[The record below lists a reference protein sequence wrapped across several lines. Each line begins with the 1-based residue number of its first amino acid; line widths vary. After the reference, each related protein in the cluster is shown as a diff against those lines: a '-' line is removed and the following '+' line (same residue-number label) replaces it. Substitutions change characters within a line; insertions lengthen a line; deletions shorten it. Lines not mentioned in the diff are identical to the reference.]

1 MATNKTPYEVRLDVL
16 KMAQEMVDRE
26 KQIEQTGLQ
35 AKLDLFM
42 AQPKQPT
49 PAELD
54 RFIQANTLK
63 MYDANDVVTRA
74 TSLYSFINDSGNSGK
89 VR

>member
-16 KMAQEMVDRE
+16 KMAQEMIDRE

-49 PAELD
+49 PTELD
-54 RFIQANTLK
+54 AFIRANTPK
-63 MYDANDVVTRA
+63 MYDSSDVVTRA
-74 TSLYSFINDSGNSGK
+74 NSLYSFVSDSTK
-89 VR
+89 TTQIK